1 MRGFRFGFYR
11 MCRIRVS
18 WLVEVEFFAE
28 GLVAVAE
35 VASETVDTEVAT
47 TIAIPAPAILPLGF
61 SKDELFLSRGLGEVF
76 YIQVVVG
83 LVCCHGRE
91 IIEAGWVCKNYFLT
105 LVS

>member
-1 MRGFRFGFYR
+1 MIAWLIFFLVLF
-11 MCRIRVS
+11 IVVS
-18 WLVEVEFFAE
+18 VEVEFFAE

-35 VASETVDTEVAT
+35 VASEAVDTKVAT

-61 SKDELFLSRGLGEVF
+61 SKDELFLSRGLREVF

-91 IIEAGWVCKNYFLT
+91 IIEAGWVCKQKLCYSGT
-105 LVS
+105 P

>member
-1 MRGFRFGFYR
+1 MPGFQFGFYR

-61 SKDELFLSRGLGEVF
+61 SKDEFFLSRGLGEVF

-83 LVCCHGRE
+83 LVCCHGSHSTE
-91 IIEAGWVCKNYFLT
+91 SAWVIKNYFLT